1 MANWLETALKV
12 GGMAGIPGL
21 REYNRY
27 QNIQALKPKGFE
39 PQVHTGLPKEYFEE
53 MPNNSQKFSA
63 KGLLDTAYDNISDTY
78 NQLKD
83 SNDAMQEAERYLYE
97 KRRSESFNPWIAPY
111 LFPLFKRPRKS
122 KQL

>member
-1 MANWLETALKV
+1 MDWLKTALKA

-39 PQVHTGLPKEYFEE
+39 PQVHTGPPKEYFKE

-63 KGLLDTAYDNISDTY
+63 KGLLDTAYDTVSDAY
-78 NQLKD
+78 RELKAE
-83 SNDAMQEAERYLYE
+83 NDAMQEAERYFYE
-97 KRRSESFNPWIAPY
+97 NRASQSFNPWMAPF
-111 LFPLFKRPRKS
+111 LFPLLKHPRKS